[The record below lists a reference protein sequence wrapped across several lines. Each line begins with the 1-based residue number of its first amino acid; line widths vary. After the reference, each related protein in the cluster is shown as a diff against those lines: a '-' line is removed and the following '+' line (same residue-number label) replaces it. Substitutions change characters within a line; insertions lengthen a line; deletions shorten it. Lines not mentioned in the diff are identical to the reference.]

1 MHVCEHSGR
10 SKVIFLAT
18 LYALS
23 DWSIQQLA
31 IGLAVLPLLVGLAWY
46 GSQPAHRV
54 QLMTAT
60 SAEERPPR
68 MAA

>member
-1 MHVCEHSGR
+1 M
-10 SKVIFLAT
+10 IALAS

-31 IGLAVLPLLVGLAWY
+31 IGLAVLPSLVGLAWY
-46 GSQPAHRV
+46 VSRPAYRR
-54 QLMTAT
+54 QL
-60 SAEERPPR
+60 SADTPSGERAHL